1 MEDYVRLYLGNPK
14 RHETINFQ
22 AHLSPHPAKR
32 QAKHNRD
39 LLMAPGLESKLVYG
53 EFKRW
58 VPRIT
63 RLIILVHYCVYSK
76 SSVVHMNCVCPTHF
90 IYCVSPIRIE
100 ILKYNIHSNELCII
114 RSILIKMEKR
124 WPRTEI
130 NQYVGNLSIFILYH
144 CVPPSPSHTLNKL
157 SFLLFTQKKGEVKIN
172 YLRLGDILLFY
183 WGPSKRNE
191 KRIWK

>member
-22 AHLSPHPAKR
+22 AHLSPRPAKR

-39 LLMAPGLESKLVYG
+39 LLMAPGLEPKLVYG
-53 EFKRW
+53 EFLRW

-100 ILKYNIHSNELCII
+100 MLKYNIYSNELCI
-114 RSILIKMEKR
+114 K
-124 WPRTEI
+124 
-130 NQYVGNLSIFILYH
+130 
-144 CVPPSPSHTLNKL
+144 
-157 SFLLFTQKKGEVKIN
+157 EV
-172 YLRLGDILLFY
+172 Y
-183 WGPSKRNE
+183 
-191 KRIWK
+191 

>member
-100 ILKYNIHSNELCII
+100 MLKYNIYSNELCII
-114 RSILIKMEKR
+114 RSILINMSGIYQ
-124 WPRTEI
+124 P
-130 NQYVGNLSIFILYH
+130 LSCII
-144 CVPPSPSHTLNKL
+144 V
-157 SFLLFTQKKGEVKIN
+157 FLLLLLILLINLVFFYSHKKKG
-172 YLRLGDILLFY
+172 R
-183 WGPSKRNE
+183 
-191 KRIWK
+191 

>member
-76 SSVVHMNCVCPTHF
+76 SSVVHMNCVYPTHS
-90 IYCVSPIRIE
+90 ILLKARGHLNVYCVSPIRIE
-100 ILKYNIHSNELCII
+100 I
-114 RSILIKMEKR
+114 
-124 WPRTEI
+124 
-130 NQYVGNLSIFILYH
+130 
-144 CVPPSPSHTLNKL
+144 
-157 SFLLFTQKKGEVKIN
+157 VK
-172 YLRLGDILLFY
+172 F
-183 WGPSKRNE
+183 K
-191 KRIWK
+191 